1 MMTSRRRLLYLAAAA
16 FALASGSVGTYVMAQ
31 PRERVIRIQAK
42 RFSYTPGELT
52 LKKGEPV
59 VLELTSADVMMGFNL
74 PDFNVRADVVPDK
87 VTRVSFVP
95 DKTGT
100 FIFLCDIFCGDKHEE
115 MHGQLTVVA

>member
-1 MMTSRRRLLYLAAAA
+1 MISRRKVLYLAAAA
-16 FALASGSVGTYVMAQ
+16 MALASGSVCTYVVAQ

-59 VLELTSADVMMGFNL
+59 VLELTSADVLMGFNL

-87 VTRVSFVP
+87 VTRVSFTP

>member
-1 MMTSRRRLLYLAAAA
+1 MVSRRKVLYLAAAA
-16 FALASGSVGTYVMAQ
+16 AVLASGSVCTLVVAQ

-59 VLELTSADVMMGFNL
+59 VLELTTADVMMGFNL
-74 PDFNVRADVVPDK
+74 PDFNVRADVIPDK
-87 VTRVSFVP
+87 VTRVSFTP

>member
-16 FALASGSVGTYVMAQ
+16 FALANGSVGTYVMAQ

>member
-1 MMTSRRRLLYLAAAA
+1 MMTSRRKLLYLAAA
-16 FALASGSVGTYVMAQ
+16 ALASGSVGTYVMAQ

>member
-1 MMTSRRRLLYLAAAA
+1 MMNLAAAVA
-16 FALASGSVGTYVMAQ
+16 ALVGGSVCTYVAAQ
-31 PRERVIRIQAK
+31 PRERVIRMQAK

-59 VLELTSADVMMGFNL
+59 VLELTSADVLMGFNL

-87 VTRVSFVP
+87 VTRVSFTP

>member
-1 MMTSRRRLLYLAAAA
+1 MTSRRKVLSLAAAA
-16 FALASGSVGTYVMAQ
+16 AVLASGSVCSYVMAQ
-31 PRERVIRIQAK
+31 PRERVIRITAK

-59 VLELTSADVMMGFNL
+59 VLELTSADVLMGFNL
-74 PDFNVRADVVPDK
+74 PDFNVRADVIPDK